1 MAEEKRRYARLNASV
16 DVHWSKIVDPG
27 EKLAYNDNITKNISE
42 GGICLLAYEKA
53 EVGDILDLVFELPTQ
68 KVIRSKAQVRW
79 VKEFRMGGEK
89 AMQGYD
95 IGLEFLDILNE
106 DRKEIKNFI
115 FSLLPS
121 VRL

>member
-16 DVHWSKIVDPG
+16 DVRWNKIVDPG
-27 EKLAYNDNITKNISE
+27 EKAAYNETITKNISE

-53 EVGDILDLVFELPTQ
+53 EVGDILDLVFELPSQ

-79 VKEFRMGGEK
+79 VKEFKMGGEK
-89 AMQGYD
+89 AQQGYD

-106 DRKEIKNFI
+106 DRKEIKNFV